1 MQPSVQ
7 SGKHRVNAKICSIK
21 QSNDWRPKS
30 QQRKHRH
37 RRFKMKYGESQNC
50 VNKKKTGV
58 RLHYTETHDVTSSNP
73 RMTQLQMRCHS
84 LQERFEDQSATLKL
98 ARESHGDMQVTFDLC
113 GYRCTMSSSPS
124 GAPDHSRGGLCG
136 ESTSFR
142 RL

>member
-1 MQPSVQ
+1 M
-7 SGKHRVNAKICSIK
+7 NAKISSIR
-21 QSNDWRPKS
+21 QSNGWRPKS

-37 RRFKMKYGESQNC
+37 RRFKMKYGESQKSA
-50 VNKKKTGV
+50 NKKKTGV
-58 RLHYTETHDVTSSNP
+58 RLYYTEIHDVTPPNP

-98 ARESHGDMQVTFDLC
+98 ARESHGDMQVTFDLYE
-113 GYRCTMSSSPS
+113 YRCIMSSSPS
-124 GAPDHSRGGLCG
+124 GAPDHSGGGLCG